1 MGYNNPTQFSRD
13 HILTGKNRT
22 KHKRSE
28 RGDNLIKLKTGQ
40 GSETKEIK
48 EPLKNK
54 INNNILIC
62 GTSGTGKSTL
72 MQYLE
77 EINQPKLKMIYK
89 NEGEKSLSIDKNRP
103 FVTNKRNNFL
113 DSYNNSQSEKQI
125 GYMLQQEAIFLEKIT
140 FKMLEEEEKYTIKSI
155 LKEITEEKKRSE
167 KIDIP
172 VLRMIEN
179 RIKHLYPST
188 KYTENNRY
196 NQKISFDGMAEDEYL
211 FFSDYILR
219 NQYDELL
226 NQIISIDEIH
236 RLKPLLTGI
245 INRIT
250 REVRSRGGLMATTQ
264 SLSDLPPSLINN
276 FGTIYLFT
284 TLDSRDLEFLE
295 RIEEKLPNLILN
307 LEDHEFV
314 EIRSYPKYRT
324 KGYTYKMEIKTE

>member
-1 MGYNNPTQFSRD
+1 M
-13 HILTGKNRT
+13 
-22 KHKRSE
+22 
-28 RGDNLIKLKTGQ
+28 IKLKTGQ
-40 GSETKEIK
+40 GSETTEIK
-48 EPLKNK
+48 EPLRNK
-54 INNNILIC
+54 LNNNILIC

-72 MQYLE
+72 MRYIE
-77 EINQPKLKMIYK
+77 KINQPKLKMIYK
-89 NEGEKSLSIDKNRP
+89 NDGEKSLSIDKNRP
-103 FVTNKRNNFL
+103 FLVNKRNNFL
-113 DSYNNSQSEKQI
+113 DSYNNSQSNKQI

-140 FKMLEEEEKYTIKSI
+140 FKMLDIEQEKNTIKTI
-155 LKEITEEKKRSE
+155 LKEITEEKKKSE

-179 RIKHLYPST
+179 RINHLYPSSNYT
-188 KYTENNRY
+188 KTNKY
-196 NQKISFDGMAEDEYL
+196 NQKISFDGMAEDDYL

-226 NQIISIDEIH
+226 NEIISIDEIH

-250 REVRSRGGLMATTQ
+250 REVRSRGGIMATTQ

-284 TLDSRDLEFLE
+284 TLDQRDLEFLGK
-295 RIEEKLPNLILN
+295 IEEKLPKVILN

-324 KGYTYKMEIKTE
+324 KGYSYKMEIIQEEIDDT

>member
-1 MGYNNPTQFSRD
+1 MIR
-13 HILTGKNRT
+13 
-22 KHKRSE
+22 
-28 RGDNLIKLKTGQ
+28 LKTGQ
-40 GSETKEIK
+40 GSETTEIK
-48 EPLKNK
+48 EPLRNK
-54 INNNILIC
+54 LNNNVLIC

-72 MQYLE
+72 MRYIE

-89 NEGEKSLSIDKNRP
+89 NDGEKSLSIDKNRP
-103 FVTNKRNNFL
+103 FLVNKRNNFL
-113 DSYNNSQSEKQI
+113 DSYNNSQSNKQI

-140 FKMLEEEEKYTIKSI
+140 FKMLDIEQEKNTIKTI
-155 LKEITEEKKRSE
+155 LKEITEEKKKSE

-179 RIKHLYPST
+179 RINHLYPFSNYSKT
-188 KYTENNRY
+188 DRY
-196 NQKISFDGMAEDEYL
+196 NQKISFDQMAEDDYL

-226 NQIISIDEIH
+226 NEIISIDEIH

-250 REVRSRGGLMATTQ
+250 REVRSRGGIMATTQ

-284 TLDSRDLEFLE
+284 TLDQRDLEFLGK
-295 RIEEKLPNLILN
+295 IEEKLPKVILN

-324 KGYTYKMEIKTE
+324 KGYSYKMEIIPEGKNDT